1 MVNMLLDNDNES
13 ALDASYRLC
22 KICLEK
28 DDIHSLISPC
38 KCKGSMKYIHAS
50 CMASWRNSLMES
62 GRDNDLYHC
71 QLCKHRLYIKQHRPL
86 TAFVNHK
93 VTRSLITIV
102 LLVLLLVPSGVVMKV
117 FIQLSAILSNYPDG
131 LIKAWSSSSIKD
143 VFTTSQID
151 VHALAA
157 SYSSKTAVRVIYSPF
172 PVCFR
177 HSSSDTY
184 NLFNTRALNIFLFPF
199 SDERFWQL
207 ILCRLEHFHLGFFLI
222 GSVNNIWL
230 TYKILDDMFDLVL
243 IGSDP
248 LQDDPQTE
256 EEEEEEEPSLPRVN
270 RRVGKLVKSM
280 LLFHCCTLVVLFWIH
295 FNLLA
300 FHTDLPQNDPQAY
313 NTRQFLAEL
322 PMWTLRWVTLGIAVG
337 DFGLRTIYRWL
348 GRISNCVAEEEV
360 LTSPEN
366 QLH

>member
-1 MVNMLLDNDNES
+1 MS
-13 ALDASYRLC
+13 RKRRYSS
-22 KICLEK
+22 I
-28 DDIHSLISPC
+28 DIAMQMQRI
-38 KCKGSMKYIHAS
+38 
-50 CMASWRNSLMES
+50 N
-62 GRDNDLYHC
+62 
-71 QLCKHRLYIKQHRPL
+71 HRPWAAL
-86 TAFVNHK
+86 LNHK
-93 VTRSLITIV
+93 VTRSLITV
-102 LLVLLLVPSGVVMKV
+102 ALLVLLLVPSGVVMKV
-117 FIQLSAILSNYPDG
+117 FIQLSVILSNYPDG

-151 VHALAA
+151 VHVLAA
-157 SYSSKTAVRVIYSPF
+157 SSSSETAVRVIYSPF

-177 HSSSDTY
+177 LSSSDNY
-184 NLFNTRALNIFLFPF
+184 DLFNSRALNLFLFPF

-243 IGSDP
+243 IGSDT
-248 LQDDPQTE
+248 LQDGVQVEGEEE
-256 EEEEEEEPSLPRVN
+256 EEEEEEEPNLPTIN

-300 FHTDLPQNDPQAY
+300 FHTDSPQNDPQTY

-337 DFGLRTIYRWL
+337 DFALRSIYRWL

-366 QLH
+366 QPLH